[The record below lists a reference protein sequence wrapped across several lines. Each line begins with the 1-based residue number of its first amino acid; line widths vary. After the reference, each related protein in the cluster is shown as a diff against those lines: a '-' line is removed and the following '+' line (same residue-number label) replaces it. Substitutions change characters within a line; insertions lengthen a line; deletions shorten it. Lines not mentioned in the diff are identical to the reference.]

1 VYFGNDV
8 DKETNRDAAF
18 VYMLPSSQML
28 LERELQSKGMTIED
42 MFGNIGRSDWQILHW
57 KEKMDNI

>member
-1 VYFGNDV
+1 
-8 DKETNRDAAF
+8 
-18 VYMLPSSQML
+18 ML